1 MSEAFRVG
9 LLGHGTVGSAFDE
22 LLSERAEAIAA
33 SSGRRP
39 EINGV
44 LTRSRGSFDEI
55 LDGAD
60 AIVELIGGLE
70 PARDYV
76 LRALQAGKP
85 VVTANKQLLS
95 QLGDELFAAARSA
108 GTQLRYE
115 AAVAGVVPVIRVMR
129 ESFAGAHIE
138 KVHGIVNG
146 TTNYILTEMARTGA
160 PYVEAL
166 ARAQELGYAEAD
178 PTEDVTGKDAAAKMA
193 ILARLAFHISVHLDN
208 VPYEGVEEI
217 TADDIDYASEFGLVL
232 KLLGVA
238 ERLDGGISV
247 RVFPCFLY
255 EGHPLASVGGP
266 FNAVTL
272 ESPAITEITLSGP
285 GAGGLVTASAVLG
298 DVVSVMS
305 SSGMQLEQID
315 KLETVPGEEV
325 ESAFYLHLEVVD
337 RPGVLAEIA
346 KILGDNAVSVKSV
359 VQKGLG
365 ENARLVM
372 VVHPVAEGHF
382 MKAVGLI
389 SKLDLLR
396 AAPRAIRVI
405 EEEFVG

>member
-44 LTRSRGSFDEI
+44 LTRSRGSFDDI

-95 QLGDELFAAARSA
+95 RHGDELFAAARSA

-160 PYVEAL
+160 PYAEAL
-166 ARAQELGYAEAD
+166 SRAQELGYAEAD

-193 ILARLAFHISVHLDN
+193 ILARLAFHTSVHLDN

-305 SSGMQLEQID
+305 SSGMQLEQIEE
-315 KLETVPGEEV
+315 LETVPGEEV

-382 MKAVGLI
+382 MNAVGLI